1 MRDAYYSNESIKEVI
16 DNLNE
21 MTSDKITLNEIE
33 IALLPLY
40 KEAAGLFL
48 SEGSRPTLLSIEE
61 YQSFLRDAQMILR
74 HSEKLV
80 AKIASG
86 SYFGNEREG
95 GSKEII
101 ESLREIVYCV
111 VRIADINFP
120 TKEPAK
126 AGKIEIDIEG
136 FGVTVI

>member
-48 SEGSRPTLLSIEE
+48 S
-61 YQSFLRDAQMILR
+61 
-74 HSEKLV
+74 H
-80 AKIASG
+80 
-86 SYFGNEREG
+86 
-95 GSKEII
+95 
-101 ESLREIVYCV
+101 
-111 VRIADINFP
+111 
-120 TKEPAK
+120 
-126 AGKIEIDIEG
+126 
-136 FGVTVI
+136 